1 MRAWTI
7 VLLLAASVAWGAEQA
22 GLERTLTLPHALA
35 PGGIAWLQVEVG
47 PLAPGQRVRVTT
59 RDGESIGAVA
69 PFGAGERRLGGR
81 YPLPVPAAAIH
92 DGALS
97 VVVTI
102 TDANGS
108 PRAPTPEEVRSLTL
122 QTSDTA
128 R

>member
-1 MRAWTI
+1 MRRWAI
-7 VLLLAASVAWGAEQA
+7 VPMLAASVAWGAEQA

-59 RDGESIGAVA
+59 RDGEQIGAVA

-108 PRAPTPEEVRSLTL
+108 SRTPTPEEVRSLTL

-128 R
+128 K